1 MPRERPGRG
10 PRQHAASRPN
20 PPTPGRKN
28 HKNGCPYLFTS
39 TRSGGLMF
47 VNGPT
52 RGPVRTKESDV
63 RSGAAAADH
72 RRGAPAGRVEVAA
85 LADSLGVAAE
95 TVRRDLTALE
105 RRGSLRRVHG
115 GAIPVERLELE
126 PTLATRSGRLADVK
140 RRIAA
145 RALDE
150 LPSGGSMHPR
160 RRARTTQAVAELLP
174 PDLDLTVLTNSL
186 AAATVLSTHPGITL
200 YLLGGRVRGTT
211 GAAVGDWATSALDG
225 VVVDVAVIG
234 TNGLSVARGL
244 TTPDQSEALVKARHG
259 RAPPAASC
267 SPPTPARPVTTTST
281 DSPHLADVDLVITD
295 TDLDD
300 DVAAELRAAG
310 PEVVTA

>member
-1 MPRERPGRG
+1 MYAAERQQRII
-10 PRQHAASRPN
+10 AEA
-20 PPTPGRKN
+20 
-28 HKNGCPYLFTS
+28 
-39 TRSGGLMF
+39 
-47 VNGPT
+47 
-52 RGPVRTKESDV
+52 
-63 RSGAAAADH
+63 
-72 RRGAPAGRVEVAA
+72 RRAGRVEVTA

-115 GAIPVERLELE
+115 GAIPVER
-126 PTLATRSGRLADVK
+126 
-140 RRIAA
+140 RIAA

-150 LPSGGSMHPR
+150 LPSGGSIILDGGS
-160 RRARTTQAVAELLP
+160 TTLAVAEMLP

-211 GAAVGDWATSALDG
+211 GAAVGDWATGALAD

-234 TNGLSVARGL
+234 TNGLSVVRGL
-244 TTPDQSEALVKARHG
+244 TTPDQSEALVKRAMVTAARKCVVL
-259 RAPPAASC
+259 A
-267 SPPTPARPVTTTST
+267 
-281 DSPHLADVDLVITD
+281 DSSKAGDDHLHRFAQLADVDVVISD

-300 DVAAELRAAG
+300 DVAAEIRAAG

>member
-1 MPRERPGRG
+1 MYAAERQQRII
-10 PRQHAASRPN
+10 AEA
-20 PPTPGRKN
+20 
-28 HKNGCPYLFTS
+28 
-39 TRSGGLMF
+39 
-47 VNGPT
+47 
-52 RGPVRTKESDV
+52 
-63 RSGAAAADH
+63 
-72 RRGAPAGRVEVAA
+72 RRAGRVEVTA

-115 GAIPVERLELE
+115 GAIPVERLEVE
-126 PTLATRSGRLADVK
+126 PTLATRSSRLTEVK

-150 LPSGGSMHPR
+150 LPSGGSIILD
-160 RRARTTQAVAELLP
+160 AGSSTLAVAELLP

-186 AAATVLSTHPGITL
+186 AAATVLSTHPGVTL
-200 YLLGGRVRGTT
+200 YVLGGRVRGTT
-211 GAAVGDWATSALDG
+211 GASVGEWATGALAD
-225 VVVDVAVIG
+225 VTVDVAIVG

-244 TTPDQSEALVKARHG
+244 TTPDQSEALVKRAMVGAAR
-259 RAPPAASC
+259 RC
-267 SPPTPARPVTTTST
+267 VVLT
-281 DSPHLADVDLVITD
+281 DSSKAGDDHLHRFAQLTDIDLVITD

>member
-1 MPRERPGRG
+1 MYAAERQQRII
-10 PRQHAASRPN
+10 AEA
-20 PPTPGRKN
+20 
-28 HKNGCPYLFTS
+28 
-39 TRSGGLMF
+39 
-47 VNGPT
+47 
-52 RGPVRTKESDV
+52 
-63 RSGAAAADH
+63 
-72 RRGAPAGRVEVAA
+72 RRAGRVEVTA

-115 GAIPVERLELE
+115 GAIPVERLEVE
-126 PTLATRSGRLADVK
+126 PTLAARSSRLTEVK

-150 LPSGGSMHPR
+150 LPSGGSIILD
-160 RRARTTQAVAELLP
+160 AGSTALAVAELLP
-174 PDLDLTVLTNSL
+174 PDLDLTVVTNSL

-211 GAAVGDWATSALDG
+211 GASVGEWATGPLDEVTVDLAL
-225 VVVDVAVIG
+225 VG

-244 TTPDQSEALVKARHG
+244 TTPDQSEALVKRAMVAAAR
-259 RAPPAASC
+259 RC
-267 SPPTPARPVTTTST
+267 IVLT
-281 DSPHLADVDLVITD
+281 DSSKAGDDHLHRFAQLTDIDLVITD

-300 DVAAELRAAG
+300 DVAAEIRAAG

>member
-1 MPRERPGRG
+1 MYAAERQQRII
-10 PRQHAASRPN
+10 AEA
-20 PPTPGRKN
+20 
-28 HKNGCPYLFTS
+28 
-39 TRSGGLMF
+39 
-47 VNGPT
+47 
-52 RGPVRTKESDV
+52 
-63 RSGAAAADH
+63 
-72 RRGAPAGRVEVAA
+72 RRAGRVEVTA

-115 GAIPVERLELE
+115 GAIPVERLEVE

-145 RALDE
+145 RARDE
-150 LPSGGSMHPR
+150 LPSGGSIILD
-160 RRARTTQAVAELLP
+160 AGSTTLAVAEMLP

-211 GAAVGDWATSALDG
+211 G
-225 VVVDVAVIG
+225 VAVIG
-234 TNGLSVARGL
+234 TNGLSVVRGL
-244 TTPDQSEALVKARHG
+244 TTPDQSEALVKRAMVTAARKCVVL
-259 RAPPAASC
+259 A
-267 SPPTPARPVTTTST
+267 
-281 DSPHLADVDLVITD
+281 DSSKAGDDHLHRFAQLADVDVVISD

-300 DVAAELRAAG
+300 DVAAEIRAAG

>member
-1 MPRERPGRG
+1 MYAAERQQRII
-10 PRQHAASRPN
+10 AEA
-20 PPTPGRKN
+20 
-28 HKNGCPYLFTS
+28 
-39 TRSGGLMF
+39 
-47 VNGPT
+47 
-52 RGPVRTKESDV
+52 
-63 RSGAAAADH
+63 
-72 RRGAPAGRVEVAA
+72 RRAGRVEVTA

-115 GAIPVERLELE
+115 GAIPVERLEVE

-150 LPSGGSMHPR
+150 LPSGGSIILD
-160 RRARTTQAVAELLP
+160 AGSTTLAVAEMLP

-186 AAATVLSTHPGITL
+186 AAATVLSTHPGISL

-211 GAAVGDWATSALDG
+211 GAAVGDWATGALAD
-225 VVVDVAVIG
+225 VVVDVAIIG

-244 TTPDQSEALVKARHG
+244 TTPDQSESLVKRAMVGAARK
-259 RAPPAASC
+259 C
-267 SPPTPARPVTTTST
+267 VVLT
-281 DSPHLADVDLVITD
+281 DSSKAGDDHLHRFAQLGEVDVVITD

-300 DVAAELRAAG
+300 DVAAEIRAAG

>member
-1 MPRERPGRG
+1 MYAAERQQRII
-10 PRQHAASRPN
+10 AEA
-20 PPTPGRKN
+20 
-28 HKNGCPYLFTS
+28 
-39 TRSGGLMF
+39 
-47 VNGPT
+47 
-52 RGPVRTKESDV
+52 
-63 RSGAAAADH
+63 
-72 RRGAPAGRVEVAA
+72 RRAGRVEVTA

-115 GAIPVERLELE
+115 GAIPVERLEVE
-126 PTLATRSGRLADVK
+126 PTLATRSGRLTDVK

-150 LPSGGSMHPR
+150 LPSGGSIILD
-160 RRARTTQAVAELLP
+160 AGSTALAVAEMLP

-211 GAAVGDWATSALDG
+211 GAAVGDWATGPLSD
-225 VVVDVAVIG
+225 VVVDVAIIG

-244 TTPDQSEALVKARHG
+244 TTPDQSESLVKRAMVGAARK
-259 RAPPAASC
+259 C
-267 SPPTPARPVTTTST
+267 VVLT
-281 DSPHLADVDLVITD
+281 DSSKAGDDHLHRFAQLGEVDVVITD

-300 DVAAELRAAG
+300 DVAAEIRAAG